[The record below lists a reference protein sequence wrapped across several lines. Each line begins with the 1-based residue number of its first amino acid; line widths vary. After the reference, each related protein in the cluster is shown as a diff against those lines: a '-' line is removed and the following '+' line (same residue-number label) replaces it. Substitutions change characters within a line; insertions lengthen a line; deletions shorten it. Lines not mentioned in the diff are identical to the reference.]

1 MQAYY
6 RSILGQDGPA
16 SPEERQALRHAMID
30 YGALQPSP
38 VQKPNDSS
46 RAPET
51 PLVAS
56 SLSPQEHHQHVNCLA
71 SFFFPLHADPLA
83 SASPLSPT
91 LPIRHL
97 AARFLPLQP
106 YPADIRR
113 ISHGIHHPLFSLS
126 RRMRRSISILLT

>member
-1 MQAYY
+1 
-6 RSILGQDGPA
+6 
-16 SPEERQALRHAMID
+16 MID

-97 AARFLPLQP
+97 AARFLPGGYTPDFSWNTPPAVQP
-106 YPADIRR
+106 LEADETFNLD
-113 ISHGIHHPLFSLS
+113 SFD
-126 RRMRRSISILLT
+126 LTNEELEAMMMNATQEFWASFPGEVGVGY